1 MYRREVTKLELEA
14 TKPLCK
20 WKEEFVS
27 TNSFGLYYWARDHFK
42 PWWLFAAINSR
53 DGTSRIEKGMQLLDI
68 YDM

>member
-27 TNSFGLYYWARDHFK
+27 TNSFAQVYTIELEIISGPGDFSQPLILEMGLHK
-42 PWWLFAAINSR
+42 
-53 DGTSRIEKGMQLLDI
+53 
-68 YDM
+68 